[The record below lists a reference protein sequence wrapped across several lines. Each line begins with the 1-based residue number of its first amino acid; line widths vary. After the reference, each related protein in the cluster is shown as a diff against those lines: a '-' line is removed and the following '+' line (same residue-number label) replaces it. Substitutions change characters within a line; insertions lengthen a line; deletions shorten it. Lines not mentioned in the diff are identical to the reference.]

1 MLSRQNAMN
10 TTDGA
15 LRIVLGVAEV
25 AEMARLRRR
34 VQQLEADAEDA
45 KIVCP
50 VLAAAQ
56 GDRFTHHTM
65 DANHA
70 DWDEDEFEYVGR
82 TDGSSRTPAG
92 WLVFLHLGVG
102 RGICA
107 YGCNGG
113 TNGGMRDAIG
123 AWPLTKYYNYQPDGS
138 YDEDEIALPMDMC
151 WGFRR
156 AQDYEHEPEDQEEG
170 GEEGGEEEEDEV
182 EASDMDSGEEES
194 EEEESDGDA

>member
-1 MLSRQNAMN
+1 MN
-10 TTDGA
+10 TTTDGA

-34 VQQLEADAEDA
+34 LRQLEAVAADA

-50 VLAAAQ
+50 VLTAMQ
-56 GDRFTHHTM
+56 GDLFTHHTM

-70 DWDEDEFEYVGR
+70 HWDEDVFEYVKR

-92 WLVFLHLGVG
+92 WLVFRHIAGG

-107 YGCNGG
+107 YGCNAG

-123 AWPLTKYYNYQPDGS
+123 AWPLTDYYDYKADGS
-138 YDEDEIALPMDMC
+138 YDEDEIALPLDMC
-151 WGFRR
+151 WGFRPVR
-156 AQDYEHEPEDQEEG
+156 EYDDEEESGEEVG
-170 GEEGGEEEEDEV
+170 GEEDEEEDENMDSEEEVSEEEEEEDE
-182 EASDMDSGEEES
+182 EEEKD
-194 EEEESDGDA
+194 EADA